1 MNERTVKAGYADL
14 LAAIVDALDVPLPS
28 LAEADERTYY
38 RLLER
43 RASDV
48 RVVVAVN
55 LSHSRDPWTAA
66 SEIRRRT
73 AERPVTYTPFEFTTT
88 EADR

>member
-1 MNERTVKAGYADL
+1 MNERTLKASYADL
-14 LAAIVDALDVPLPS
+14 LAAIVNALDVPLPS

-38 RLLER
+38 QLLER

-55 LSHSRDPWTAA
+55 LSHSRDPWLAA

-73 AERPVTYTPFEFTTT
+73 AEGPVTYTPFEFTTS
-88 EADR
+88 EAAR